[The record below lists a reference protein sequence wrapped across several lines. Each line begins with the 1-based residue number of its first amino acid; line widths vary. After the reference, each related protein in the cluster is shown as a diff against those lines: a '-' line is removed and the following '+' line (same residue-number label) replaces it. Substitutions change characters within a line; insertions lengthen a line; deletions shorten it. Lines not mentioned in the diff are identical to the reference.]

1 MITAHLPPVQL
12 ILGEGTYSK
21 VQYSPSPRNRAR
33 HSRRKLPKPGAGGTR
48 GAQLPV
54 MDAGYPANAGWMA
67 VQVAGM
73 SRISSAQSR
82 VALPGGNRLTS
93 PK

>member
-1 MITAHLPPVQL
+1 MLELTLQGLCDIGGDVAPAGSFAD
-12 ILGEGTYSK
+12 LG
-21 VQYSPSPRNRAR
+21 
-33 HSRRKLPKPGAGGTR
+33 RKLPKPGAGGTR